1 MAASA
6 VDPKPIHR
14 LEESLINRIAAGE
27 IIHRPANALK
37 ELLENALDAGA
48 TQIKITAK
56 DGGLKLLQIV
66 DNGSGIRRA
75 DLPLLAARFCTSK
88 LSTFSDLSKLQTYGF
103 RGEALASISHVA
115 HLNVVTKT
123 RDDSCAWRASY
134 SDGLLAPA
142 KAGTSADP
150 KPCAGNDG
158 TTITVEDLFYNT
170 PLRLRALKS
179 PSDEY
184 ARILDVVQ
192 RYAIHNPSVSF
203 LCKKTGSNTADVST
217 PSSGTVKSAIQ
228 TIYGPSVAKELLE
241 AQAEA
246 GTKDEFEWQAEA
258 WFTSANY
265 HAKKPTFLL
274 FINHRSVESARVKRA
289 VEAVYSG
296 ILPKGA
302 CGFIYLSLDIDPSK
316 VDVNVHPTK
325 REVHFL
331 EEEAITEKVADSMQA
346 VLAANDQSRTFQY
359 QTVLTGHSPFKSQGK
374 MKRSDLQ
381 KERTPAGSDEEIQ
394 SEDEVEDEEN
404 EQDLDLERPR
414 AGPSSSLKP
423 SRKPSQPSYK
433 KIRNDLKTRTLDSMF
448 PVLQSSSESQ
458 SSQPNMEIEKKE
470 KAPAISESRCFL
482 TSVQELRAAVKKAK
496 HSHLAE
502 IIVEHTYVGI
512 ASMNLCLSLV
522 QSSTKLFLINHA
534 ALSEELF
541 YQLGLMQFG
550 NIGKLTLEP
559 APSLEELVRLAVD
572 AEAAIKEQGLIPEK
586 IIKSILKTIMAQ
598 RAMLAEYF
606 SLEITS
612 SGEVSTLPLL
622 LPGYTPNLDRL
633 PLFLMRLA
641 PQVNWTSESECFSTF
656 LRELAYFYVPGRV
669 VQEKEDP
676 APEEQEEGKRKSE
689 EWQIE
694 HVLFPAFRKY
704 LVPPRG
710 LLERDVVQVAELRDL
725 YRVFERC

>member
-1 MAASA
+1 MAA
-6 VDPKPIHR
+6 DPKPIHR

-48 TQIKITAK
+48 TTIKISVK

-66 DNGSGIRRA
+66 DNGSGIRKA

-88 LSTFSDLSKLQTYGF
+88 LSTFSDLSKIQTYGF

-115 HLNVVTKT
+115 HLSVVTKT
-123 RDDSCAWRASY
+123 REESCAWKASY
-134 SDGLLAPA
+134 SDGVLAPSKPGA
-142 KAGTSADP
+142 TEEP
-150 KPCAGNDG
+150 KPTAGNDG

-184 ARILDVVQ
+184 SRILDVVQ
-192 RYAIHNPSVSF
+192 RYAIHNPTVSF
-203 LCKKTGSNTADVST
+203 LCKKAGSNTADVTT
-217 PSSGTVKSAIQ
+217 PSSGTVKSAIK

-241 AQAEA
+241 AKAEA
-246 GTKDEFEWQAEA
+246 GKKDDFEWEAEV

-265 HAKKPTFLL
+265 HVKKPTFLL
-274 FINHRSVESARVKRA
+274 FINHRSVDSVRVRRA
-289 VEAVYSG
+289 VEAVYNG
-296 ILPKGA
+296 ILPKGTF
-302 CGFIYLSLDIDPSK
+302 GFIYLSLVIDPSK

-331 EEEAITEKVADSMQA
+331 EEERITEHVADAMQT
-346 VLAANDQSRTFQY
+346 VLAANDQSRSFQY
-359 QTVLTGHSPFKSQGK
+359 QTVLTGHSPFKK
-374 MKRSDLQ
+374 DKFKKDDLK
-381 KERTPAGSDEEIQ
+381 KERSSAGSDEEME
-394 SEDEVEDEEN
+394 SEGGNEEDEDE
-404 EQDLDLERPR
+404 LDDDDDEPQTVPPL
-414 AGPSSSLKP
+414 SFKP
-423 SRKPSQPSYK
+423 TRKPSQPSYK
-433 KIRNDLKTRTLDSMF
+433 KVRNDLKMRTLDSMF
-448 PVLQSSSESQ
+448 PVIQGTSQ
-458 SSQPNMEIEKKE
+458 AQGTQPLVEPGKKE
-470 KAPAISESRCFL
+470 KIPTITESKCFL
-482 TSVQELRAAVKKAK
+482 TSVEELRSAVKKAK
-496 HSHLAE
+496 HAQLAE
-502 IIVEHTYVGI
+502 IIAEHTFVGI
-512 ASMNLCLSLV
+512 ASLGLCLTLV

-550 NIGKLTLEP
+550 NIGKLALEP
-559 APSLEELVRLAVD
+559 APSLEELVRLAVG
-572 AEAAIKEQGLIPEK
+572 AEQAIKDQHLNVDK
-586 IIKSILKTIMAQ
+586 ITQDIIKTIMP
-598 RAMLAEYF
+598 RREMLAEYF

-612 SGEVSTLPLL
+612 SGHVSAIPLL

-633 PLFLMRLA
+633 PLFLMRLG
-641 PQVNWTSESECFSTF
+641 PQVDWSSESDCFYNF
-656 LRELAYFYVPGRV
+656 LHELAYFYVPGPV
-669 VQEKEDP
+669 IQGKEDGP
-676 APEEQEEGKRKSE
+676 ADAETKKSE

-704 LVPPRG
+704 LEPPRG

>member
-123 RDDSCAWRASY
+123 REDSCAWRASY

-158 TTITVEDLFYNT
+158 TTIAVEDIFYNI
-170 PLRLRALKS
+170 PLGLRALKS

-192 RYAIHNPSVSF
+192 RYAIQPKRLLPVQEGMSSYRLPLLVLNSTYQ
-203 LCKKTGSNTADVST
+203 TGSNTADVST
-217 PSSGTVKSAIQ
+217 PSSRTVKSAIK
-228 TIYGPSVAKELLE
+228 TIYGPNVAKELLE

-246 GTKDEFEWQAEA
+246 GPEDEFEWQAEA
-258 WFTSANY
+258 WLISANY
-265 HAKKPTFLL
+265 HAKKPAFLL
-274 FINHRSVESARVKRA
+274 FINQSARLGLAFRA
-289 VEAVYSG
+289 
-296 ILPKGA
+296 
-302 CGFIYLSLDIDPSK
+302 SLDIDPSK

-331 EEEAITEKVADSMQA
+331 DEEAITQKVADSMQV
-346 VLAANDQSRTFQY
+346 VLAANAQSRTFQY
-359 QTVLTGHSPFKSQGK
+359 QTVLTGHRPFKSQGK
-374 MKRSDLQ
+374 MKRIDLR
-381 KERTPAGSDEEIQ
+381 KEQIAAGSDEDMER
-394 SEDEVEDEEN
+394 EDELEDEEN

-433 KIRNDLKTRTLDSMF
+433 KSETILRREPWTRY
-448 PVLQSSSESQ
+448 
-458 SSQPNMEIEKKE
+458 
-470 KAPAISESRCFL
+470 
-482 TSVQELRAAVKKAK
+482 
-496 HSHLAE
+496 LAE
-502 IIVEHTYVGI
+502 IIGEHTYVGI
-512 ASMNLCLSLV
+512 ASMSLCLSLV

-541 YQLGLMQFG
+541 YQLGL
-550 NIGKLTLEP
+550 IV
-559 APSLEELVRLAVD
+559 EELVRLAVG
-572 AEAAIKEQGLIPEK
+572 AEAAIKEQGLNPGK
-586 IIKSILKTIMAQ
+586 IIKSILKPIMPQ
-598 RAMLAEYF
+598 RGMLAEYF
-606 SLEITS
+606 SLKITS
-612 SGEVSTLPLL
+612 S
-622 LPGYTPNLDRL
+622 
-633 PLFLMRLA
+633 
-641 PQVNWTSESECFSTF
+641 VNWTSESECFSTF
-656 LRELAYFYVPGRV
+656 LRELAYFYAPGSV
-669 VQEKEDP
+669 VREKEAP
-676 APEEQEEGKRKSE
+676 APEEQEQGKRKGE

-710 LLERDVVQVAELRDL
+710 LLERDMVQVAELRDL

>member
-1 MAASA
+1 MSRGGPETPGGRALQFSDGGIPHSRHPARPPA
-6 VDPKPIHR
+6 R
-14 LEESLINRIAAGE
+14 LRKAGVSPSLR
-27 IIHRPANALK
+27 R
-37 ELLENALDAGA
+37 
-48 TQIKITAK
+48 QSITAK
-56 DGGLKLLQIV
+56 DGGLKLPQIV

-88 LSTFSDLSKLQTYGF
+88 LSTFSDLSKLQT
-103 RGEALASISHVA
+103 H
-115 HLNVVTKT
+115 
-123 RDDSCAWRASY
+123 DSCAWRASY
-134 SDGLLAPA
+134 PDGLLAPA

-158 TTITVEDLFYNT
+158 TTIAVEISST

-184 ARILDVVQ
+184 AHILDVVQ
-192 RYAIHNPSVSF
+192 RYAIHHPSLSF
-203 LCKKTGSNTADVST
+203 LCKRTGSNTADVST
-217 PSSGTVKSAIQ
+217 PSSGTVKSAIK
-228 TIYGPSVAKELLE
+228 TIYDPSVAKELLE

-246 GTKDEFEWQAEA
+246 RPKDEFEWQAEA

-274 FINHRSVESARVKRA
+274 FINHRSGESARVKKA

-302 CGFIYLSLDIDPSK
+302 CSSIGGVLARIHSSKQLGLTFRASLDNDPSK
-316 VDVNVHPTK
+316 VNVNVHPTK

-331 EEEAITEKVADSMQA
+331 DEEAITEKVADSMQA

-374 MKRSDLQ
+374 MKRSDLR
-381 KERTPAGSDEEIQ
+381 KERIAAGFDEDMER
-394 SEDEVEDEEN
+394 EDELEDEEN

-414 AGPSSSLKP
+414 AGPSSSPKP
-423 SRKPSQPSYK
+423 FRKPSQPSYK
-433 KIRNDLKTRTLDSMF
+433 KVRNDLETRTLDSMF

-458 SSQPNMEIEKKE
+458 RAQPNMEIEKKE
-470 KAPAISESRCFL
+470 KAPAVSEM
-482 TSVQELRAAVKKAK
+482 KKGK
-496 HSHLAE
+496 HLHLAR
-502 IIVEHTYVGI
+502 IIDRIDESVPLARSIIHQSI
-512 ASMNLCLSLV
+512 AD
-522 QSSTKLFLINHA
+522 QSRGSH
-534 ALSEELF
+534 
-541 YQLGLMQFG
+541 
-550 NIGKLTLEP
+550 LTLEP
-559 APSLEELVRLAVD
+559 APSLEELVKLAVD
-572 AEAAIKEQGLIPEK
+572 AEAAITEQALNPGK

-612 SGEVSTLPLL
+612 SGEMSTLPLL

-641 PQVNWTSESECFSTF
+641 PQVNWTSESECCSTF
-656 LRELAYFYVPGRV
+656 LQSLVLLYERRKPLPR
-669 VQEKEDP
+669 KS
-676 APEEQEEGKRKSE
+676 KRKGRGKARSGRSGMGY
-689 EWQIE
+689 
-694 HVLFPAFRKY
+694 FPRSGSISY
-704 LVPPRG
+704 LLEG
-710 LLERDVVQVAELRDL
+710 ERDVVQVAELKDW